1 VPGSLVGVCFWQFL
15 TDDEVIVRTAEIIL
29 GLLVLA
35 SAVATF
41 ARRLSVPAPS
51 LLVLAGLGVALL
63 PGVPAVQ
70 VAPELVTV
78 VVLPPLIYAAAVDV
92 VVTDLRAVVR
102 PVAVLAVGLVAA
114 SAILV
119 ALVVH
124 LVAPEIS
131 IQVGLVLGAVL
142 ASTDPVAVSALARRL
157 QMPPRLLAL
166 VQGESLLNDATS
178 LLLFRLVVAGVAA
191 GSVQRPG
198 RFSLTFLG
206 LALGGAAVGVVCGFV
221 ARHLHQRIDD
231 PVVETVIAL
240 VTPYAMFVAAEAV
253 HASGVTAVVFGGL
266 YLGRRRYELSRG
278 LARLQISYIYG
289 VVVFVL
295 ESVVF
300 SVIGLELPGLVRELP
315 SNERG
320 FLLTSLAVTATLLA
334 TRLVWV
340 FLVTFLPGLVDRGS
354 GDAVARGR
362 ARMVAV
368 ISWTGTRGVVPLA
381 AALSIPLTVEDGSAF
396 PHRDL
401 LLVLATTCI
410 AITLVV
416 QGLTLG
422 PLVRRSG
429 IVDDPEVRT
438 REEALARHAALAAA
452 VARLEELQDLE
463 AVSPAAIEW
472 LRREFG
478 DRFHRAAGVL
488 RAAHGKED
496 SSEESPPST
505 RREMRSVRRELLA
518 VQSARLIELVRL
530 GVISESVR
538 RRVQHELDLDE
549 ARATDE

>member
-1 VPGSLVGVCFWQFL
+1 MH
-15 TDDEVIVRTAEIIL
+15 TAEIIL

-41 ARRLSVPAPS
+41 ANQLSVPAPS
-51 LLVLAGLGVALL
+51 LLVLVGLFVALI
-63 PGVPAVQ
+63 PGVPAVH

-78 VVLPPLIYAAAVDV
+78 IVLPPLIYAAAVDV
-92 VVTDLRAVVR
+92 VVTDLRAVIR

-114 SAILV
+114 TAILV

-124 LVAPEIS
+124 LVAPELS

-157 QMPPRLLAL
+157 HLPPRLLAL

-178 LLLFRLVVAGVAA
+178 LLLFRVVVAGVVA
-191 GSVQRPG
+191 GSMPG
-198 RFSLTFLG
+198 PTSFSLTFLG
-206 LALGGAAVGVVCGFV
+206 LALGGASVGVACAFV
-221 ARHLHQRIDD
+221 ARHLHKRIED
-231 PVVETVIAL
+231 PVVEAVISL

-266 YLGRRRYELSRG
+266 YLGRRRHEMSRG
-278 LARLQISYIYG
+278 SARLQITYIYG

-300 SVIGLELPGLVRELP
+300 SIIGLELPELVRLLP
-315 SNERG
+315 PNERN
-320 FLLTSLAVTATLLA
+320 FAVISLIVTATLLA

-340 FLVTFLPGLVDRGS
+340 YLATFLPGFVDRENKS
-354 GDAVARGR
+354 EVVTGR
-362 ARMVAV
+362 ARTVAV
-368 ISWTGTRGVVPLA
+368 TSWAGTRGVVPLA
-381 AALSIPLTVEDGSAF
+381 AALSIPITVHDGSAF

-422 PLVRRSG
+422 PLVRRAG
-429 IVDDPEVRT
+429 VLDDPQRLT
-438 REEALARHAALAAA
+438 REEALARHAALTAA

-463 AVSPAAIEW
+463 AVSPASIGW

-478 DRFHRAAGVL
+478 DRLQRATSTL
-488 RAAHGKED
+488 NSTLGKED
-496 SSEESPPST
+496 GGQASPPST
-505 RREMRSVRRELLA
+505 RKEMRSVRRELLA

-530 GVISESVR
+530 GVISESAR

-549 ARATDE
+549 ARSTDG